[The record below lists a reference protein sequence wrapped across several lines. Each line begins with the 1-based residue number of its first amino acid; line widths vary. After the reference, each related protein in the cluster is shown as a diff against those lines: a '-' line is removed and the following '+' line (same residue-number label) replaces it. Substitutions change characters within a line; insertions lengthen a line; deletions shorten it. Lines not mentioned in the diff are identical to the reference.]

1 MAVTITFDSRQL
13 SNKTLTAAQSN
24 RKKAVSGE
32 INFSGLSA
40 STGGVTMTIAGLT
53 TVGQCWIEQKSGYQV
68 YYDDASNLIHIRQL
82 ADGVDLGSWT
92 AVKFWAWGN

>member
-13 SNKTLTAAQSN
+13 SNKTLTAAQAN
-24 RKKAVSGE
+24 GKKGVAGT

-40 STGGVTMTIAGLT
+40 SIGGVTMTIAGLT
-53 TVGQCWIEQKSGYQV
+53 TVGACWMEQKSGYQV
-68 YYDDASNLIHIRQL
+68 YYEAASNLIHIPQL
-82 ADGVDLGSWT
+82 VDGFDLGSWT